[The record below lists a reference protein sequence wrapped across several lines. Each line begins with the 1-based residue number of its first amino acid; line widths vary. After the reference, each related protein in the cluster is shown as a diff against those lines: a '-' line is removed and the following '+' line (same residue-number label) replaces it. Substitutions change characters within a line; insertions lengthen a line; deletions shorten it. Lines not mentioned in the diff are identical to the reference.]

1 MADWIVASVAL
12 ISIWVVI
19 WQCWE
24 QTQQRRIS
32 NTIARMSLRDQWF
45 SGMREILGKVLER
58 PELRPYLYD
67 GHTCPPDA
75 GGLHAEVRTVAEMY
89 GDLLEHGL
97 KVLHEVDLPEE
108 ELQDW
113 IDFADEM
120 LCSSPALAE
129 LVATH
134 ERWWRNLTARHR
146 AMAAQGLLPTASVSA
161 VSAESANATDA
172 TDAATTGTGPG
183 PRPTS

>member
-1 MADWIVASVAL
+1 VADWIVACVAL
-12 ISIWVVI
+12 VSIWVVI

-24 QTQQRRIS
+24 QTRQRRIS
-32 NTIARMSLRDQWF
+32 NTIARMSLREQWA
-45 SGMREILGKVLER
+45 SGMREILGYVLDR

-67 GHTCPPDA
+67 GQACPPDS
-75 GGLHAEVRTVAEMY
+75 GLRAQVLTVAEMY

-97 KVLHEVDLPEE
+97 KVLHEVLPKQ

-120 LCSSPALAE
+120 LCGSPAFAD

-134 ERWWRNLTARHR
+134 ETWWRNLTARHR
-146 AMAAQGLLPTASVSA
+146 ALVAAGRLPAAPASAFPADTASTA
-161 VSAESANATDA
+161 PAPA
-172 TDAATTGTGPG
+172 G
-183 PRPTS
+183 